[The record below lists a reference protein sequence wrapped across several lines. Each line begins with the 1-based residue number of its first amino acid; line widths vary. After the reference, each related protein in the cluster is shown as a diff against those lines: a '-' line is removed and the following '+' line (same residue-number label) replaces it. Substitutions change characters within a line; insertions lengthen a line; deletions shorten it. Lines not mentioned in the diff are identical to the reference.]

1 MEVVPPADG
10 RGAQMKISCNPI
22 FCGYSWTY
30 GGDDIV
36 AANAVAVMVV
46 NIGAI
51 AMRGSADASGAVVTQ
66 STGFIWI

>member
-1 MEVVPPADG
+1 M
-10 RGAQMKISCNPI
+10 
-22 FCGYSWTY
+22 
-30 GGDDIV
+30 GDDIV

-51 AMRGSADASGAVVTQ
+51 AMRGSADDSGAVVTQ